1 MKKWIVMLAV
11 LVMFC
16 LAGCGEKPMTA
27 VYFHTDDNSWYFAD
41 LDTDTIFS
49 GTIPDKLTDDEFSK
63 MKNHAGYTYLIL
75 SEVND
80 FEEIRDWAA
89 FHHEKLNGKGYPF
102 GKTAAELNEPERM
115 MACVDIY
122 QALTE
127 DRPYKKG
134 LSHEKTCDILDDMA
148 QKDFIDSDISKI
160 IRECFGRN
168 R

>member
-102 GKTAAELNEPERM
+102 GKTAAELNEPERI
-115 MACVDIY
+115 MACIDIY

-134 LSHEKTCDILDDMA
+134 LSHEKTCEILDDMA
-148 QKDFIDSDISKI
+148 QKGFVDSDISKK
-160 IRECFGRN
+160 IRECFGGI
-168 R
+168 